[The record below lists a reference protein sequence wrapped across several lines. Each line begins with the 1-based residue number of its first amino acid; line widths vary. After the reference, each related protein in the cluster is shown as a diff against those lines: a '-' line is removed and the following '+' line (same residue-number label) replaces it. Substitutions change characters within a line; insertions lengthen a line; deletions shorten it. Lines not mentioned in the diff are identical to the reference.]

1 MNFSIITINYN
12 NKSGL
17 QKTIESVLKLS
28 YKDYEF
34 LIIDGGSTDES
45 VDIIRNYEDH
55 ITYWISEKDNGI
67 YNAMNKGIAKAKGNY
82 CIFMNSGDCF
92 HSPDILNIVANYQ
105 EDIICGQVSTFPS
118 GHNKPIITLV
128 DLIRSSL
135 PHQAMFIKRE
145 LLIEFPYFFVSN
157 C

>member
-82 CIFMNSGDCF
+82 
-92 HSPDILNIVANYQ
+92 
-105 EDIICGQVSTFPS
+105 
-118 GHNKPIITLV
+118 
-128 DLIRSSL
+128 SSL
-135 PHQAMFIKRE
+135 G
-145 LLIEFPYFFVSN
+145 
-157 C
+157 